1 MSKLPR
7 LLPYS
12 RHLSVS
18 LKSSPRLPGVVV
30 GTSRQLSCF
39 VVRSAGR
46 WSTMSETAGSDKGR
60 RDNRHAGDGQGS
72 PVAQVRHYPGTH
84 RSSPGE
90 EGLKARKRFLEISL
104 EEKRLVYKCRDNYKT
119 LNDVPTWPQYRKEHN
134 IGLRIKPKADP
145 NEKFNEKV
153 SLWRGDITQLE
164 IDAIANA
171 ANESLLGGG
180 GVDGAIHSAAGPTLV
195 KETSTLGGCETG
207 HAKLSGGHR
216 LPAKYVLHAV
226 GPIGQ
231 KPDKLEGCYKDCM
244 ALAKEHGL
252 RSVAFPC
259 ISTGI
264 FGYPN
269 YPAGQV
275 AIGYI
280 RKWLETGDNADHM
293 DRVIFCVFLE
303 KDVQVYEELLPAFFP
318 TEDDVK
324 GDKEASGETDA
335 HTEVAAAAVESK
347 DTQGEDQ
354 RPAAAEKPSDTEEA
368 KETAAEE
375 EPKKGSSEGVKSENT
390 APEPMAAEP
399 EEVKTSEEEK
409 QDSELSEKSEAAAA
423 AAP

>member
-1 MSKLPR
+1 MSKLTG

-12 RHLSVS
+12 RYLSFS
-18 LKSSPRLPGVVV
+18 LQSSARLPGVVV
-30 GTSRQLSCF
+30 GNSRQLPCF
-39 VVRSAGR
+39 VHSAK
-46 WSTMSETAGSDKGR
+46 WSTMSDTGGSDKGR

-90 EGLKARKRFLEISL
+90 EGLKARKRFLELSL
-104 EEKRLVYKCRDNYKT
+104 EEKRQVYKCRDNYKT

-153 SLWRGDITQLE
+153 SVWRGDITQLE
-164 IDAIANA
+164 IDAISNA

-195 KETSTLGGCETG
+195 KETATLGGCETG

-324 GDKEASGETDA
+324 GDKEAAAD
-335 HTEVAAAAVESK
+335 TEV
-347 DTQGEDQ
+347 
-354 RPAAAEKPSDTEEA
+354 

-375 EPKKGSSEGVKSENT
+375 EEEPQKVSSEGVKSEDT
-390 APEPMAAEP
+390 SPPEPIVGEP

-423 AAP
+423 AP

>member
-1 MSKLPR
+1 MSKLNG

-12 RHLSVS
+12 RYLSLS
-18 LKSSPRLPGVVV
+18 LKASPRLPGVAV
-30 GTSRQLSCF
+30 GNLRQLPCF
-39 VVRSAGR
+39 VHSAR
-46 WSTMSETAGSDKGR
+46 WSTMSDTVGSDKGR

-72 PVAQVRHYPGTH
+72 PVAQVRHYPGSH

-104 EEKRLVYKCRDNYKT
+104 EEKRQVYKCRDNYKT

-134 IGLRIKPKADP
+134 IGLGIKPKADP

-164 IDAIANA
+164 IDAISNA

-195 KETSTLGGCETG
+195 KETATLGGCETG

-324 GDKEASGETDA
+324 GDKEASADTDD
-335 HTEVAAAAVESK
+335 HMEVAADDSK
-347 DTQGEDQ
+347 DAQSEEQ
-354 RPAAAEKPSDTEEA
+354 RPAAEKPGDTEEV
-368 KETAAEE
+368 KETASEE
-375 EPKKGSSEGVKSENT
+375 DPQQGVSEGVKSEDT
-390 APEPMAAEP
+390 APDEPAVSEP

-423 AAP
+423 AP

>member
-1 MSKLPR
+1 MSKLTG

-12 RHLSVS
+12 KYLSFS
-18 LKSSPRLPGVVV
+18 LKSSARLPGVVA
-30 GTSRQLSCF
+30 GNLRQLPCF
-39 VVRSAGR
+39 IHSAK
-46 WSTMSETAGSDKGR
+46 WSTMSDTGGSDKGR

-90 EGLKARKRFLEISL
+90 EGLKARKRFLELSL
-104 EEKRLVYKCRDNYKT
+104 EEKRQVYKCRDNYKT

-153 SLWRGDITQLE
+153 SVWRGDITQLE
-164 IDAIANA
+164 IDAISNA

-195 KETSTLGGCETG
+195 KETATLGGCETG

-303 KDVQVYEELLPAFFP
+303 KDVQVYEELLPAYFP

-324 GDKEASGETDA
+324 GDKEAAAD
-335 HTEVAAAAVESK
+335 TEV
-347 DTQGEDQ
+347 
-354 RPAAAEKPSDTEEA
+354 

-375 EPKKGSSEGVKSENT
+375 EEEDPQKGSSEGVKSEDT
-390 APEPMAAEP
+390 APPEPIVAEP

-423 AAP
+423 AP

>member
-30 GTSRQLSCF
+30 GTARQLSCF

-324 GDKEASGETDA
+324 GDKEASGET
-335 HTEVAAAAVESK
+335 
-347 DTQGEDQ
+347 
-354 RPAAAEKPSDTEEA
+354 EA

-375 EPKKGSSEGVKSENT
+375 EPKKGSSEGVKSEDT
-390 APEPMAAEP
+390 APEPMVAEP